1 MDNQGYTFGPKI
13 LTRYG
18 KLVFSEDAIQCLGL
32 TEDTYV
38 KLGIDET
45 FNVYLN
51 ISSKDDVDVFKL
63 KKSGIYYYI
72 ACKEF
77 LEVLVL
83 YSPDPTIYELVK
95 VDKTSGESFYRLDKI
110 ITIKSPKI
118 GEIFQNRNELRSIV
132 AMLNAKI

>member
-1 MDNQGYTFGPKI
+1 MDNQEYTFGPKVM
-13 LTRYG
+13 TRYG

-38 KLGIDET
+38 KLGIDEN
-45 FNVYLN
+45 FNVYLK
-51 ISSKDDVDVFKL
+51 ISSKDDYSVFKL

-72 ACKEF
+72 ACKDL

-83 YSPDPTIYELVK
+83 YSPDPSIYELIK

-118 GEIFQNRNELRSIV
+118 GEIFQNKNELRSIV